1 MTMNSR
7 ARVGLRT
14 AILVLLVASLVYGC
28 ATFTRDSCR
37 TLSIAAT
44 TYDTAMKSIADL
56 YRQGKVTEEQ
66 KIKVLEIATE
76 YWAAYHIAT
85 DALEAYMTVS
95 SVDNEKR
102 LEIAMMEFSKVL
114 SKFMN
119 YVQPIIAKGGEL

>member
-1 MTMNSR
+1 MNR
-7 ARVGLRT
+7 KVWVTRRT
-14 AILVLLVASLVYGC
+14 AILVLVVASLMWGC
-28 ATFTRDSCR
+28 ATFTRDSYR

-56 YRQGKVTEEQ
+56 YRQGKVTEAQ
-66 KIKVLEIATE
+66 KAKALEIGME
-76 YWAAYHIAT
+76 YWIAYHTAT
-85 DALEAYMTVS
+85 DALEAYIAVG

-119 YVQPIIAKGGEL
+119 YVQPIITKGGEL